1 MKKIVIT
8 NAILFGIVFGAS
20 AQYFDNGNQRQGGGL
35 FGYGDVS
42 DEYFY
47 GGGNVN
53 GNPLLPGLPSHNGEN
68 QDAPIG
74 GGSLLLIGFGAAY
87 AMTKKNKR

>member
-8 NAILFGIVFGAS
+8 IAILFGIVFGTS

-42 DEYFY
+42 DEYF
-47 GGGNVN
+47 GWTGNTI
-53 GNPLLPGLPSHNGEN
+53 GNPLLPSHFNNNN

-74 GGSLLLIGFGAAY
+74 SGMLLLVGFGAAY
-87 AMTKKNKR
+87 AMSKKRNNK